1 MDRHTQTLAFII
13 WSSEWF
19 DCGKSWY
26 STHHKCNCQS
36 NLSYVI
42 TRNEDITLHM
52 HVIKMKNTT
61 EKTMSSTVKQ
71 KKNKLMEVRWMKCSN
86 RKSRNEERASWME
99 ESGGEESLELLEIT
113 SSEAHWVVTCEDKS
127 CRSLFM
133 SISSFNK
140 HFITS
145 QVAKNLYVVLHKGKM
160 FVSLVVGGWRLL
172 VAVKWNWLQRG
183 LCKKPL
189 LATVLANYQSNRLP
203 VVFVK
208 DTKSSKET
216 VTSETQ
222 TRNRKYSPSK

>member
-1 MDRHTQTLAFII
+1 MLEQ
-13 WSSEWF
+13 E
-19 DCGKSWY
+19 
-26 STHHKCNCQS
+26 
-36 NLSYVI
+36 
-42 TRNEDITLHM
+42 
-52 HVIKMKNTT
+52 IKKWR
-61 EKTMSSTVKQ
+61 ES
-71 KKNKLMEVRWMKCSN
+71 KLNGGVRWWGIVRAPGNNIVSN
-86 RKSRNEERASWME
+86 P
-99 ESGGEESLELLEIT
+99 
-113 SSEAHWVVTCEDKS
+113 EAHWVVTCEDKS

-133 SISSFNK
+133 SISSFNN

-160 FVSLVVGGWRLL
+160 FVSLVVGCWRLL
-172 VAVKWNWLQRG
+172 AAVKWNWLQRG
-183 LCKKPL
+183 LCKKTL